1 MNNQTPSGCC
11 AIARWLLTLL
21 IVAASFSAVAQNSA
35 PACGELRSHYGPFD
49 YRTNRGETLNVVER
63 FHFTPE
69 VEALVRG
76 KSSMHIG
83 QDLSYTLGTFPNHH
97 RALRSMMLYGKKLKT
112 PQPPHV
118 KYSVE
123 CFFERALR
131 FRPDDT
137 TVRMM
142 YASFLVDNAR
152 AAEATR
158 ELEQVAQAVPDEP
171 FTHYNLGLIYLD
183 MKEYEKALAQAHKA
197 MALGF
202 GRTALPEKLE
212 AAGKWRAPEEPLTAP
227 AGSGNDTPTP
237 AK

>member
-1 MNNQTPSGCC
+1 MNNQTPSGCR

-21 IVAASFSAVAQNSA
+21 ILVASFCAVAQNSA
-35 PACGELRSHYGPFD
+35 PPCGELRSHYGPFD
-49 YRTNRGETLNVVER
+49 YRTNRGETLDVVER

-76 KSSMHIG
+76 KSSIHIG
-83 QDLSYTLGTFPNHH
+83 QDLTYTLGAFPNHH
-97 RALRSMMLYGKKLKT
+97 RALMSMMLLGQRLKT
-112 PQPPHV
+112 PQPPYA

-137 TVRMM
+137 TVRLM
-142 YASFLVDNAR
+142 YASFLVANAR

-158 ELEQVAQAVPDEP
+158 ELEQVAQAVPDDP
-171 FTHYNLGLIYLD
+171 FTHYNMGLIYLD

-202 GRTALPEKLE
+202 GRTALRDKLE

-227 AGSGNDTPTP
+227 AGSGNDAPVP
-237 AK
+237 AQ